1 MRQGHRLRLRE
12 PGRFS
17 CGRLPGSARRGG
29 TLWACGR
36 QPALLCHRA
45 SKPGRH
51 PGGGCRYNP
60 YCRPGSTGRAGGRRP
75 DCVTRVTAYVTGS
88 ARRAP
93 QWCGSTRR
101 RVILHAGP
109 PISPCPRQHQRE
121 QQQAPVLRA
130 PALVFLTE
138 HRKPAVRERTSSTP
152 RERLPSQPRFPCG
165 SSPSH
170 DASPVRAIRQ
180 GACRLAG
187 DRCPG
192 PGPQAPLEPAAAEAS
207 PSHRSGG
214 SATSARW
221 KGLPWSAIMPGRR
234 AP

>member
-1 MRQGHRLRLRE
+1 M
-12 PGRFS
+12 PGN
-17 CGRLPGSARRGG
+17 ARRGG

-36 QPALLCHRA
+36 QPTLLCHRA

-75 DCVTRVTAYVTGS
+75 DCVTRVTAFVTGS

-93 QWCGSTRR
+93 QWCGSSRR

-109 PISPCPRQHQRE
+109 PISPCPLQHQRE
-121 QQQAPVLRA
+121 QQQAPRA
-130 PALVFLTE
+130 ESARAVFLAE
-138 HRKPAVRERTSSTP
+138 RASRRCGNVHRVRPGNACRVNPDFRAAHHQAMTP
-152 RERLPSQPRFPCG
+152 VQCG
-165 SSPSH
+165 
-170 DASPVRAIRQ
+170 AIRQ

-207 PSHRSGG
+207 PSHRRGG
-214 SATSARW
+214 LGAPRTAGR
-221 KGLPWSAIMPGRR
+221 ACPG
-234 AP
+234 

>member
-1 MRQGHRLRLRE
+1 M
-12 PGRFS
+12 PGN
-17 CGRLPGSARRGG
+17 ARRGG

-36 QPALLCHRA
+36 QPTLLCHRA

-75 DCVTRVTAYVTGS
+75 DCVTRVTAFVTGS

-93 QWCGSTRR
+93 QWCGSSRR

-109 PISPCPRQHQRE
+109 PISPCPLQHQRE
-121 QQQAPVLRA
+121 QQQAPRA
-130 PALVFLTE
+130 ESARACLSGRT
-138 HRKPAVRERTSSTP
+138 RQPAVRERTSSTP

-170 DASPVRAIRQ
+170 DASPVR
-180 GACRLAG
+180 CN
-187 DRCPG
+187 
-192 PGPQAPLEPAAAEAS
+192 
-207 PSHRSGG
+207 PSGRV
-214 SATSARW
+214 
-221 KGLPWSAIMPGRR
+221 PPGRR
-234 AP
+234 QVSWSWPSSPARAGSCRSLAVPPERRISDVRTMEGLALVSDHAGE